1 MPQYVSETE
10 LRESR
15 MGVDISK
22 LLAGELVRWIE
33 KASDAIEDEAHL
45 SFAPQDG
52 VVERLRGGGNEAIV
66 SRDGD
71 VYLYPK
77 RSHPIR
83 EVKSITVGAPGEV
96 PVSVPL
102 ADVDVVPDETGD
114 GRYVQ
119 VFGDY
124 RHLRGGRV
132 NWTITYDGGYE
143 AATPDD
149 YPSWLRSCAL
159 EWTAGLLQ
167 RRGAQ
172 AIVLEGS
179 GGIADT
185 SNIGKHLETAKGYLD
200 HKKRRF

>member
-10 LRESR
+10 FRESR
-15 MGVDISK
+15 MGIDISK
-22 LLAGELVRWIE
+22 LQAGELVRWIE
-33 KASDAIEDEAHL
+33 RASDAIEDEVHL
-45 SFAPQDG
+45 SFAPRDS
-52 VVERLRGGGNEAIV
+52 VVERLRTSNEV
-66 SRDGD
+66 VVDKDGD

-83 EVKSITVGAPGEV
+83 EVKAVTVGAPGEV
-96 PVSVPL
+96 PLAVPL
-102 ADVDVVPDETGD
+102 AYVDVVPDETDD

-119 VFGDY
+119 VFGDF
-124 RHLRGGRV
+124 RLLRGGRV
-132 NWTITYDGGYE
+132 TWTITYDGGYDVD
-143 AATPDD
+143 TPDE

-172 AIVLEGS
+172 AIILEGS

-185 SNIGKHLETAKGYLD
+185 SNIGKHLETAKAYLD